1 MLKVFLTQLWA
12 MYSTHWWYWC
22 HFLCYLLNVRT
33 FHAYVNCFYSVI
45 ISLCSFFF
53 TFDASKDSWWYLSF
67 FPNSHISL
75 SFLCAYC
82 MKWRRVVTK
91 FPQLILR
98 DFCAVLHR
106 ELLSLY
112 FHCHY
117 SGLCCVC
124 RWDILLPSTSRGL
137 GTRVEFLV
145 LVLSQRC
152 FCLWPIFLLNTT
164 CNCIFMWNSAMPLQ
178 APCVG
183 VYANDGTRNELLVGL
198 RFFGFFFF
206 FPRF

>member
-1 MLKVFLTQLWA
+1 MVF
-12 MYSTHWWYWC
+12 
-22 HFLCYLLNVRT
+22 
-33 FHAYVNCFYSVI
+33 I
-45 ISLCSFFF
+45 FF
-53 TFDASKDSWWYLSF
+53 TFDASEDSWWYFSF

-82 MKWRRVVTK
+82 MKWRRVVTE

-124 RWDILLPSTSRGL
+124 RWHILLPSTSRGL

-198 RFFGFFFF
+198 GFFGFFFF
-206 FPRF
+206 PTFLGLVCFRWFIWTSVSWK